1 MTDTELY
8 AKARDF
14 AAKKHAGQLRKGA
27 NREPYITH
35 PIEVAK
41 LVSEATGGNDEI
53 LIAAAVL
60 HDTIEDTDTSYD
72 DLREEFNSEIA
83 DLVAEVTDDTR
94 LPSDVRK
101 AKQAADMPK
110 KSDRAK
116 MIKMA
121 DKISNLRSIRESPP
135 AAWTDDKKR
144 SYIKTASNVV
154 AGARDANC
162 KLADQFDQVEA
173 ELLKQLNGSKP

>member
-1 MTDTELY
+1 MGDVVLVARAY
-8 AKARDF
+8 AF
-14 AAKKHAGQLRKGA
+14 AAERHVKDVRKGA
-27 NREPYITH
+27 NKEPYINH
-35 PIEVAK
+35 PIEVAE
-41 LVSEATGGNDEI
+41 LVAIATEGRDPN

-94 LPSDVRK
+94 LPSEVRK

-121 DKISNLRSIRESPP
+121 DKISNLRSIRDSPP
-135 AAWTDDKKR
+135 AAWTEDKKR

-154 AGARDANC
+154 AGARDANAW
-162 KLADQFDQVEA
+162 LAKEFDRVEA